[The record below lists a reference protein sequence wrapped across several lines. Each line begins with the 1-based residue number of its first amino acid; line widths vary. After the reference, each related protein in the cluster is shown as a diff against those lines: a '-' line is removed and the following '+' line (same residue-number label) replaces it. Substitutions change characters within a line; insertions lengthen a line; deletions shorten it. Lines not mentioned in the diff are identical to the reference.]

1 MSSLKLPSLFDQLA
15 QPLVYAES
23 LLTRFSTLAASS
35 NSRALQQQL
44 VAAAADLSHCPLAQL
59 YLLDKTQ
66 TELTLC
72 AEWLDGEP
80 LVRGE
85 SALPSD
91 YKDQQLLQY
100 CLFQNQVLHVNALD
114 SSLYATPFL
123 PETDRSW
130 RSLLCLP
137 LHDRDNHLGGL
148 LLIAQ
153 RDAEELDAYAD
164 SLRLLGD
171 FAMCQLQLLQRLD
184 AEPAIAPMSEE
195 SKISHERGYGL
206 IGESPVMQRVYRLIS
221 KVLHN
226 PVSVMVAGETGT
238 GKELV
243 ARAIH
248 DYGLRRTQPFIAQ
261 NCSALPEALLESELF
276 GYTKGA
282 FTGATQDRLGL
293 FDAANNGTLFLD
305 EIGDMPL
312 SLQAKLLRVL
322 QEGELRPL
330 GSNRTH
336 KVDVRIIAASH
347 HDLRTLVD
355 KGQFREDL
363 FYRLGHFPIEMPP
376 LRERGNDIQLL
387 ATRFAEEACHFL
399 QRDPCRWSEEA
410 LEHLAGYHFP
420 GNVRELKGLIA
431 RALLLCD
438 GNVLLPEHF
447 SLPDSAQP
455 LASRSLRE
463 RLEQVERNLLLDC
476 LRKNQGNQTIAA
488 SELGLPR
495 RTLLYRMQRL
505 KINAADLRHK
515 EKAYVQSR

>member
-243 ARAIH
+243 AR
-248 DYGLRRTQPFIAQ
+248 
-261 NCSALPEALLESELF
+261 
-276 GYTKGA
+276 
-282 FTGATQDRLGL
+282 
-293 FDAANNGTLFLD
+293 
-305 EIGDMPL
+305 
-312 SLQAKLLRVL
+312 
-322 QEGELRPL
+322 LRPAPHPTL
-330 GSNRTH
+330 YRAELQRPARSPAG
-336 KVDVRIIAASH
+336 K
-347 HDLRTLVD
+347 RTLW
-355 KGQFREDL
+355 L
-363 FYRLGHFPIEMPP
+363 H
-376 LRERGNDIQLL
+376 
-387 ATRFAEEACHFL
+387 
-399 QRDPCRWSEEA
+399 QRR
-410 LEHLAGYHFP
+410 
-420 GNVRELKGLIA
+420 
-431 RALLLCD
+431 
-438 GNVLLPEHF
+438 
-447 SLPDSAQP
+447 
-455 LASRSLRE
+455 
-463 RLEQVERNLLLDC
+463 
-476 LRKNQGNQTIAA
+476 
-488 SELGLPR
+488 
-495 RTLLYRMQRL
+495 LYR
-505 KINAADLRHK
+505 RH
-515 EKAYVQSR
+515 AGSPGSV